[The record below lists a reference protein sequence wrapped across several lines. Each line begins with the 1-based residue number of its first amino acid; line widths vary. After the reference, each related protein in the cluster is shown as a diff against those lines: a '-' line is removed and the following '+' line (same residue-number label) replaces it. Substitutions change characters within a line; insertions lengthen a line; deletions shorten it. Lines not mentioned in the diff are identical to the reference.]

1 MSTFMLLLSLQ
12 FEEYVK
18 GRMADSSTGFGIEFG
33 ESRQDR
39 KGQICSPQ
47 ISFSA
52 SLIGVGGGRRV
63 RGYCVVTKAYK

>member
-1 MSTFMLLLSLQ
+1 MSTFMLLSSLQ

-39 KGQICSPQ
+39 TGQIAPRYRF
-47 ISFSA
+47 SF
-52 SLIGVGGGRRV
+52 IDWRGGG
-63 RGYCVVTKAYK
+63 GEG